1 MLKQVY
7 KFSFYTFSRYNIE
20 KLIRR
25 LQPGNYEDGWA
36 KKCCASKIMFKQII
50 PVLFRCFLKALE

>member
-36 KKCCASKIMFKQII
+36 KKCCASKIMLKQII
-50 PVLFRCFLKALE
+50 PVLF